1 MNKYLF
7 ILGIVGSAFIFGC
20 TSDDLAMV
28 PSLEEERALI
38 VEASQDSDVPITLGI
53 ASSRGVTRSPLE
65 GGGLSI
71 PNDEFLGVFCLST
84 GIQSGIDAS
93 LLPTN
98 IQKNNWRDD
107 NTGLLVRMK
116 NVPAKVVNGNVT
128 FLDGEGNDPTLVKHY
143 YYPMGNWMKYNFY
156 AYYPR
161 QKDSVNYK
169 GQDRSTIVFDKFGTY
184 YYLLEKYFEID
195 GTHDIIWGKANPPAD
210 NAFSAKFF
218 FDNGSAVPPQLNFV
232 HKLVQFRFFVKAA
245 DENVAENVKITNMS
259 VPNALGYLSLVI
271 ANQNLEPVDSM
282 KEGTIKVFGKKNVT
296 KRLNIKQL
304 IGEHKDEDRFDGTI
318 GNALEISKDEVDY
331 ENDDPVG
338 YLMLANPAI
347 GKSRD
352 ENFKY
357 ELQLN
362 WARKVGVEYVE
373 QATPISVELGDNFT
387 EGQIYN
393 IVININSSVLD

>member
-7 ILGIVGSAFIFGC
+7 ILGLVGSAFISGC
-20 TSDDLAMV
+20 TSDDLTMA
-28 PSLEEERALI
+28 PSIEEERAII

-53 ASSRGVTRSPLE
+53 ASSRGLTRSPLE

-98 IQKNNWRDD
+98 IQKNNWKDD

-116 NVPAKVVNGNVT
+116 NVPASVSSGNVT
-128 FLDGEGNDPTLVKHY
+128 FKNSGASADQTY

-161 QKDSVNYK
+161 QEETVNYK
-169 GQDRSTIVFDKFGTY
+169 GQDRSTIEFDKVGTY

-210 NAFSAKFF
+210 NAFSAKYFF
-218 FDNGSAVPPQLNFV
+218 ENGSAVPPQLNFV

-245 DENVAENVKITNMS
+245 DEIVAENVKITNMS

-304 IGEHKDEDRFDGTI
+304 TGEHKDEDRFDGTI
-318 GNALEISKDEVDY
+318 GNALSVTTDAVDY
-331 ENDDPVG
+331 ENQNPVG